1 MEGLMSQG
9 STSQTSRAGPSSQPA
24 RSAPPK
30 RPREQTRDMK
40 QEYDDDNPPPQE
52 LDEHFV
58 TFRTDV
64 VGVQYYR
71 GLVGRGEYVMLRREP
86 SNKFDPN
93 AVQVTNAS
101 GSQVGHIPR
110 AVAGRLAELMDHS
123 LISVEGRMVGQNL
136 DGAKHYKMGMD
147 LSIYARPSLRE
158 VLEPELAWAKNE
170 TKVQKP
176 PPSSQLIPVSG
187 MKGHGN
193 SGVGLPEGNDP
204 TMKKLLEG
212 LKQVGDDQKQAD
224 NVMDTLTSEI
234 DVSKLPLHP
243 SPPGILNGQLVVD
256 ILPHQSQALKWMIDR
271 ENPTLPASPSDKQV
285 QFWVKQKGDHK
296 DYFLNIATK
305 TPQYDEPVLGK
316 GGIIADGMGLGKT
329 LTTLSLILAT
339 KSETASG
346 AFGNATL
353 IVCPLSV
360 LSNWEKQIGDHVAHG
375 QLTHYTYHGASKGVT
390 AKTLEQYDVII
401 TTYNAV
407 AAEAPIEP
415 TVNRSPIKAKK
426 PKTSENVAGPLFKV
440 KWKRVVADEG
450 HVLRNPKAKM
460 TQGFAVLQADRRW
473 VCTGTPIVN
482 SPSDLGSLLT
492 CLQLCKPLDQAAY
505 FKTLLLRPLKRG
517 DPVAGRL
524 LQALIGEVLLR
535 RTKDSR
541 DAKGAKL
548 IELPSIEYFQVGV
561 RLDDE
566 TRKIYDE
573 IMEGSRQRFR
583 EALETGTGT
592 ANVLSMLTRMRQL
605 CLSAQLVP
613 QSFLDDLR
621 RPLPKIPT
629 GPAISISS
637 LTPKKK
643 EELIAKLRQFVEED
657 TECGV
662 CYDESEFVKRPC
674 ITDCGHAYRSV
685 CYPCIERVLLSAPLC
700 PMDRHPIGLPSI
712 LELPPDPIAE
722 YVDPLESSQTK
733 SLMPIKSAKIDELVK
748 YLKVF
753 PGDEKTLVFS
763 QFTSFLDQIGLRLR
777 QEGVDWTRFD
787 GRMNASQRQQVIA
800 SFQRPMGGDK
810 SASNPRV
817 MLISLKSGA
826 VGLNLTAASN
836 VFLCDPW
843 WQSAIEAQAIDRV
856 HRMGQKKKVRVFQ
869 LIAEDTVESA
879 VLDIQKRKDALV
891 AKAFEKS
898 SREST
903 KTKKEARF
911 EELKELLGVK

>member
-9 STSQTSRAGPSSQPA
+9 SSSSRASTSQPGPSMRPSK
-24 RSAPPK
+24 SSSSK
-30 RPREQTRDMK
+30 RPREENDSVK
-40 QEYDDDNPPPQE
+40 QEDNDNPPLPE
-52 LDEHFV
+52 MDEHFV

-71 GLVGRGEYVMLRREP
+71 GLVGRGEYVMLRRQPE
-86 SNKFDPN
+86 NQYDPN
-93 AVQVTNAS
+93 AVQVINAS
-101 GSQVGHIPR
+101 GTQVGHIPR
-110 AVAGRLAELMDHS
+110 TVAARLAELMDMS
-123 LISVEGRMVGQNL
+123 AITVEGRMVGQNL

-147 LSIYARPSLRE
+147 LSIYAKPSLKE
-158 VLEPELAWAKNE
+158 VLQTELSWALRE
-170 TKVQKP
+170 TAVQKP
-176 PPSSQLIPVSG
+176 PPTASISVSG
-187 MKGHGN
+187 FKGHGN
-193 SGVGLPEGNDP
+193 SGAGLPVGDEP
-204 TMKKLLEG
+204 AMRKLLEG
-212 LKQVGDDQKQAD
+212 LKQVGEDRKQAD
-224 NVMDTLTSEI
+224 NVMDSLTSDI

-243 SPPGILNGQLVVD
+243 DPPGTANGQLNTD
-256 ILPHQSQALKWMIDR
+256 ILPHQSQALKWMIER
-271 ENPTLPASPSDKQV
+271 ENPTLPKSPGDKQV

-296 DYFLNIATK
+296 DYFLNVATK
-305 TPQYDEPVLGK
+305 TPQYDEPILGK

-329 LTTLSLILAT
+329 LAMLSLVLAT
-339 KSETASG
+339 KKDKG
-346 AFGNATL
+346 PTL

-375 QLTHYTYHGASKGVT
+375 QMTHYTYHGASKGVT
-390 AKTLEQYDVII
+390 AKTLDQYDVII

-407 AAEAPIEP
+407 SAEAPIEP
-415 TVNRSPIKAKK
+415 SKNGSPSKGKKAK
-426 PKTSENVAGPLFKV
+426 TSAAGAGPLFKV
-440 KWKRVVADEG
+440 KWKRIVADEG

-460 TQGFAVLQADRRW
+460 TQVFAALQAERRW
-473 VCTGTPIVN
+473 IYTGTPIVN

-492 CLQLCKPLDQAAY
+492 CLKICKPLDQPDY

-517 DPVAGRL
+517 DPTAARL
-524 LQALIGEVLLR
+524 LQALVGEVLLR

-541 DAKGAKL
+541 DSIGHKL
-548 IELPSIEYFQVGV
+548 IELPGIEYFRVGV
-561 RLDDE
+561 KLDED
-566 TRKIYDE
+566 TRKVYDE
-573 IMEGSRQRFR
+573 ILEGSRQRFQ
-583 EALETGTGT
+583 EAMETGQGT

-621 RPLPKIPT
+621 RPVPKAPT

-637 LTPKKK
+637 LTPEKK
-643 EELIAKLRQFVEED
+643 EELIAKLRQYVEED

-662 CYDESEFVKRPC
+662 CYDEAEFVKRPC
-674 ITDCGHAYRSV
+674 ITDCGHAF

-700 PMDRHPIGLPSI
+700 PMDRHPMGLPSI
-712 LELPPDPIAE
+712 LELPPDDTPD
-722 YVDPLESSQTK
+722 YVDPLESSQADK
-733 SLMPIKSAKIDELVK
+733 SLLPVKSAKIDELVK

-763 QFTSFLDQIGLRLR
+763 QFTSFLDQVALRLKE
-777 QEGVDWTRFD
+777 EGMGWTRFD
-787 GRMNASQRQQVIA
+787 GRMNASKRQQVI
-800 SFQRPMGGDK
+800 SEFQRPVTPKNAK
-810 SASNPRV
+810 SSPRV

-856 HRMGQKKKVRVFQ
+856 HRMGQKKEVRVFQ

-898 SREST
+898 SKES
-903 KTKKEARF
+903 KMTKKEARF
-911 EELKELLGVK
+911 EELKELLGVS

>member
-1 MEGLMSQG
+1 MESLMSQG
-9 STSQTSRAGPSSQPA
+9 SSSSRNSLSQAGLSNRPSKS
-24 RSAPPK
+24 SSSK
-30 RPREQTRDMK
+30 RPREENNGVK
-40 QEYDDDNPPPQE
+40 QEEEDNPPLPE
-52 LDEHFV
+52 MDEHFV

-71 GLVGRGEYVMLRREP
+71 GLVGRGEYVMLRRQPENQYD
-86 SNKFDPN
+86 SN
-93 AVQVTNAS
+93 AVQVINAS

-110 AVAGRLAELMDHS
+110 TVAARLAELMDMS
-123 LISVEGRMVGQNL
+123 AITVEGRMVGQNL

-147 LSIYARPSLRE
+147 LSIYAKPSLKE
-158 VLEPELAWAKNE
+158 VLQTELSWALNE
-170 TKVQKP
+170 TAVQKP
-176 PPSSQLIPVSG
+176 PPTASLSISVSG
-187 MKGHGN
+187 FKGHGN
-193 SGVGLPEGNDP
+193 SGVGLPAGDEP
-204 TMKKLLEG
+204 AMKKLLEG
-212 LKQVGDDQKQAD
+212 LKQIGEDQKQAD
-224 NVMDTLTSEI
+224 NVMDSLTSDV

-243 SPPGILNGQLVVD
+243 NPPGIANGQLSTD
-256 ILPHQSQALKWMIDR
+256 MLPHQTQALKWMIER
-271 ENPTLPASPSDKQV
+271 ENPTLPKAPGDKQV
-285 QFWVKQKGDHK
+285 QFWVKQKGDYK
-296 DYFLNIATK
+296 DYFLNVATK

-329 LTTLSLILAT
+329 LTMLSLVLAT
-339 KSETASG
+339 KKDKG
-346 AFGNATL
+346 ATL

-375 QLTHYTYHGASKGVT
+375 QMTHYTYHGASKGVT

-415 TVNRSPIKAKK
+415 AKNGSPTKAKK
-426 PKTSENVAGPLFKV
+426 AKGAAASAGPLFKV

-450 HVLRNPKAKM
+450 HVMRNPKAKM
-460 TQGFAVLQADRRW
+460 TQGFAALQADRRW
-473 VCTGTPIVN
+473 ICTGTPIVN

-492 CLQLCKPLDQAAY
+492 CLRICKPLDQPDY

-517 DPVAGRL
+517 DPTAARL

-535 RTKDSR
+535 RTKESK
-541 DAKGAKL
+541 DAKGNKI
-548 IELPSIEYFQVGV
+548 IELPGIEYFRVGV
-561 RLDDE
+561 KLDEE
-566 TRKIYDE
+566 TRKVYDE
-573 IMEGSRQRFR
+573 ILEGSRQRFQ
-583 EALETGTGT
+583 EAIETGQGT

-621 RPLPKIPT
+621 RPIPKVPA

-637 LTPKKK
+637 LTPEKK
-643 EELIAKLRQFVEED
+643 EELIAKLRQYVEED

-662 CYDESEFVKRPC
+662 CYDEAEFVKRPC
-674 ITDCGHAYRSV
+674 ITDCGHAF
-685 CYPCIERVLLSAPLC
+685 CYPCIERVLLTAPLC

-712 LELPPDPIAE
+712 LELPPDDTPE
-722 YVDPLESSQTK
+722 YVDPLESSRKDT
-733 SLMPIKSAKIDELVK
+733 SLLPVKSAKIDELVK

-763 QFTSFLDQIGLRLR
+763 QFTSFLDQVALRLKA
-777 QEGVDWTRFD
+777 EGMEWTRFD
-787 GRMNASQRQQVIA
+787 GRMNASKRQQVI
-800 SFQRPMGGDK
+800 SEFQRPITPKNAK
-810 SASNPRV
+810 STPRV

-856 HRMGQKKKVRVFQ
+856 HRMGQKKEVRVFQ

-898 SREST
+898 SKES
-903 KTKKEARF
+903 KMTKKEARF
-911 EELKELLGVK
+911 EELKELLGVQ